1 MRVKIRY
8 RGIIRVIPL
17 KSIYAKQDE
26 YGKCRLVVDHA
37 YDTEYVSMSR
47 DEAESCIDYVLK
59 NGYLDATQFELKH
72 MTIAYW

>member
-17 KSIYAKQDE
+17 KSIYAQQDKDGE
-26 YGKCRLVVDHA
+26 CKLVIDHA
-37 YDTEYVSMSR
+37 YDTEYVSMSC
-47 DEAESCIDYVLK
+47 DEAYSCIDHALV

-72 MTIAYW
+72 MTIAY